1 MNDSGYIPLV
11 DTSRDEL
18 RERIGQ
24 ARERFDRLVRT
35 ADPLARPP
43 GMKWTVQQVVA
54 HVLTV
59 ARRYQG
65 MAHGRD
71 YPHAAYPRELDVINQ
86 TELEAAMAPIPELAD
101 QLRALAA
108 EMDSYFDAVTNEPPT
123 IPFPAGAIID
133 GITAQTNWLGELLL
147 HGQDVARAVKT
158 PWELPERDMLL
169 VARGLMQIG
178 PAYLRAATSPDTDVC
193 VAYQLSGARP
203 YLAHIRHG
211 TAEIR
216 VRRSDD
222 RPDAVLQLPASTL
235 TQLFYQRIGLFSAVL
250 RGLRVRGGR
259 RPWVALKLMSYFEP
273 A

>member
-1 MNDSGYIPLV
+1 MNDSGYVPLV

-18 RERIGQ
+18 LERIGQ
-24 ARERFDRLVRT
+24 VRERFDRLVRN

-43 GMKWTVQQVVA
+43 GMKWTVHQIVA

-65 MAHGRD
+65 MAHGRE
-71 YPHAAYPRELDVINQ
+71 YPHPANPRELDVINQ
-86 TELEAAMAPIPELAD
+86 RELEAAMAPIPQLAH
-101 QLRALAA
+101 QLLTLAA
-108 EMDSYFDAVTNEPPT
+108 EMDSFFDAVTNEPAT
-123 IPFPAGAIID
+123 IRFPAGAVID
-133 GITAQTNWLGELLL
+133 GITVQTNWLGELLL

-169 VARGLMQIG
+169 VARGLMQVG
-178 PAYLRAATSPDTDVC
+178 PAYLRAAISPAIDVC
-193 VAYQLSGARP
+193 VASQLSGARP
-203 YLAHIRHG
+203 YLVHIRHG

-216 VRRSDD
+216 ARRPDD
-222 RPDAVLQLPASTL
+222 HPDAVLRLPASTF

-250 RGLRVRGGR
+250 RGLRITGGR